1 MAIRYDENLNKRI
14 LRDVKNFNAKV
25 RYNKTKTRGKGMLP
39 RLLSTR
45 EIKAKYSDK
54 TRAELEKQLSLYES
68 FGKRSSLDR
77 VDGSRLSKWEKDYF
91 EQNRAKTAE
100 FFQQEIADLERIIK
114 GKPEMYARQNERLI
128 NLKRKEAKLDKD
140 ITFLTEDEIKSLRNV
155 YSYAERSEE
164 VKQKG
169 FRLYLS
175 QLTRTMVTLGYSKQ
189 DIESLL
195 QKFDTL
201 SENEFFEMMQNED
214 IIDAVYDLIDSP
226 KGRGQ
231 YELMTDERRARAIVT
246 DIQNQ
251 ADALIA
257 NYKTS

>member
-1 MAIRYDENLNKRI
+1 MSIRFDENLNNRI
-14 LRDVKNFNAKV
+14 LRDVKNFNAKI

-39 RLLSTR
+39 RLLSTK

-54 TRAELEKQLSLYES
+54 TRAELEKQLTLYES
-68 FGKRSSLDR
+68 FGKRSALDKAE
-77 VDGSRLSKWEKDYF
+77 GSRLSKWEKDYF
-91 EQNRAKTAE
+91 EQNKAKTQE
-100 FFQQEIADLERIIK
+100 FFQQEITDLERIIK

-128 NLKRKEAKLDKD
+128 NLKRKQAKLNKD
-140 ITFLTEDEIKSLRNV
+140 IFGLTEEEIKSLRNIF
-155 YSYAERSEE
+155 SYAERSEE

-175 QLTRTMVTLGYSKQ
+175 QLTRTMEALGYSKQ
-189 DIESLL
+189 DIETLL

-226 KGRGQ
+226 KGRGK
-231 YELMTDERRARAIVT
+231 YELMTDERRAMSIVT

-257 NYKTS
+257 KYKTS